1 MHGVARL
8 GEAQNGPFGRWCQT
22 PEQPNL
28 YLMAARLWAPEI
40 AARSYDGMVE
50 IAQRVQIA
58 IGVIGLAALWLLDG
72 VPTRDKVVVTGLL
85 TLVYL
90 PWTILT
96 PKISRSLPRPLT
108 LAVDLLAIG
117 VFPLVISET
126 RVAVMVAYIIM
137 VGFHAYVSGRT
148 VALAVVG
155 GVLAVVGASE
165 LLAPPEQRLD
175 AFTLV
180 MYAATVVGF
189 VVMLD
194 ALASERRALV
204 RHLSRLN
211 DALAAVTPEPELEKT
226 LNSVAVAARD
236 AVGAG
241 FVVVLMVRDG
251 RIDVRSQVTT
261 KPLESLA
268 TDDELQQLLDA
279 IVLEPEST
287 PSGVAIKRAAAVPVK
302 DVATDERWSLWAPIA
317 ARLDIRSVVS
327 VPLVNDSG
335 CLGVLAAYWP
345 TPDAFTPEDVTLL
358 DAYARQAALAVSRA
372 LAYERERAAVLRL
385 ADADR
390 AKSEF
395 VARVSHELRTPL
407 TAINGFISTVLLH
420 WDQLDDGAKRDLLQR
435 SGRNATDLRRMV
447 EQILAFARTG
457 DDNSSLVTRPL
468 ALAAELDTLVAH
480 LLPVL
485 GAHTVDLDIHPALV
499 VQADREAL
507 HHVLTNLLANA
518 AKFSPDGS
526 TIRVI
531 ARRNASDVQ
540 ISVRDEGPGID
551 ADEQDRIFERFYR
564 SSSVCA
570 KGTGI
575 GLSIVESF
583 VAQMGGRVWVESTPG
598 DGATF
603 SFTLPMGTGPIV
615 DQRPA
620 AAELIA

>member
-1 MHGVARL
+1 
-8 GEAQNGPFGRWCQT
+8 
-22 PEQPNL
+22 
-28 YLMAARLWAPEI
+28 MAGSLWAPEI
-40 AARSYDGMVE
+40 AARSYDGMVQV
-50 IAQRVQIA
+50 AQRVQIA

-90 PWTILT
+90 PWTVLT
-96 PKISRSLPRPLT
+96 PKMSRSLPRPVIL
-108 LAVDLLAIG
+108 LVDLLAIG

-137 VGFHAYVSGRT
+137 VGFHAYVSGRSAALVV
-148 VALAVVG
+148 VAGVLSVVG
-155 GVLAVVGASE
+155 IAEA
-165 LLAPPEQRLD
+165 LAPPTQRLD
-175 AFTLV
+175 AFTVV
-180 MYAATVVGF
+180 MYAATLIGF

-194 ALASERRALV
+194 GLAAERRALV

-241 FVVVLMVRDG
+241 FVVVLLVREG

-261 KPLESLA
+261 KPLDSLA
-268 TDDELQQLLDA
+268 SEGELQELLDA
-279 IVLEPEST
+279 IVLRPEST
-287 PSGVAIKRAAAVPVK
+287 PSGMAIKKASAVPVA
-302 DVATDERWSLWAPIA
+302 DVTADEQWALWAPIA

-327 VPLVNDSG
+327 VPLISDGG

-345 TPDAFTPEDVTLL
+345 TPDAFAPEDVTLL
-358 DAYARQAALAVSRA
+358 DAYASRAALAVSRA
-372 LAYERERAAVLRL
+372 LAYDRERAAVLRL

-407 TAINGFISTVLLH
+407 TAINGFISTVLMH
-420 WDQLDDGAKRDLLQR
+420 WDQLDDAAKRDLLQR
-435 SGRNATDLRRMV
+435 SGRNTADLRRMV
-447 EQILAFARTG
+447 EQILAFAQTG
-457 DDNSSLVTRPL
+457 DQHAALVARPL
-468 ALAAELDTLVAH
+468 GLAAEVDSLVAH

-485 GAHTVDLDIHPALV
+485 GAHDVDVDVHPTLV

-526 TIRVI
+526 TIHVI
-531 ARRNASDVQ
+531 ARRNAAEVQ

-551 ADEQDRIFERFYR
+551 AAEQERIFERFYR
-564 SSSVCA
+564 SSAVTA

-583 VAQMGGRVWVESTPG
+583 VAQMGGRVWVESEPG
-598 DGATF
+598 EGATF
-603 SFTLPMGTGPIV
+603 SFTLPIGTGPV
-615 DQRPA
+615 TEQRRPA